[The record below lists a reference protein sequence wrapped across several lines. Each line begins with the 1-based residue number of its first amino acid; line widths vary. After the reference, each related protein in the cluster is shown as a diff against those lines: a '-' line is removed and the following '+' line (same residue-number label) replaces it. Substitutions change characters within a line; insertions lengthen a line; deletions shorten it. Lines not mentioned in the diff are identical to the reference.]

1 LNLSQCK
8 SCPRARVD
16 YEWMSGQSMISNN
29 IQQSRLSN
37 ESSSRPEIS
46 AGSEQ
51 INAALK
57 RYNGN
62 A

>member
-1 LNLSQCK
+1 MVVNELS
-8 SCPRARVD
+8 
-16 YEWMSGQSMISNN
+16 SND
-29 IQQSRLSN
+29 IQESRLSN
-37 ESSSRPEIS
+37 ESSSQPEIS

-57 RYNGN
+57 GYNDN